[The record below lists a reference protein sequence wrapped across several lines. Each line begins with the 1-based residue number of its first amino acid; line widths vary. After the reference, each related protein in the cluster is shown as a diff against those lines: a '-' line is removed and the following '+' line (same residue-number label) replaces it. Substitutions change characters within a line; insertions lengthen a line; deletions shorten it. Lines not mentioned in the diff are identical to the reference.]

1 MRLSCFRFGVSGIL
15 LAAVSLF
22 APPIRAGEH
31 LLYIGTYTTGDSQS
45 DGIQSATF
53 DAQSGR
59 LSSAVLAAKAENPSF
74 LALHPDGK
82 FIYAVNELG
91 GSDGAVQSFAI
102 RADNTLK
109 SLNRQSSAGASPCHL
124 VLDATGRNVLV
135 ANYSSGTVAVL
146 PVAADG
152 SLRPASTIVRHRG
165 SGPNKQRQSGPHAHS
180 INLSPDNRF
189 TFAADLGADRV
200 FVCRFEPNHGLLTRY
215 KSADVA
221 VEPGSGPRHLAWHP
235 GGRFAYVNNELTA
248 TITVFGYAAASGQMK
263 WLQTIST
270 LPADFEGRRSTAE
283 VVVHPSGRFV
293 YCSNRG
299 HDSIAVFGVDAKS
312 GKLTVWQS
320 WQSMGSRGGFVRP
333 ACR

>member
-152 SLRPASTIVRHRG
+152 SW
-165 SGPNKQRQSGPHAHS
+165 QRAEQ
-180 INLSPDNRF
+180 
-189 TFAADLGADRV
+189 
-200 FVCRFEPNHGLLTRY
+200 
-215 KSADVA
+215 
-221 VEPGSGPRHLAWHP
+221 
-235 GGRFAYVNNELTA
+235 A
-248 TITVFGYAAASGQMK
+248 T
-263 WLQTIST
+263 
-270 LPADFEGRRSTAE
+270 P
-283 VVVHPSGRFV
+283 
-293 YCSNRG
+293 
-299 HDSIAVFGVDAKS
+299 
-312 GKLTVWQS
+312 
-320 WQSMGSRGGFVRP
+320 VRP
-333 ACR
+333 ACPLHQPLARQPFHIRCGSGRGPSVRLPIRTEPRAADAVQVR